1 MHYHI
6 DKTAAQSA
14 YLQLYHQLRRDIV
27 SGVYPLGTKMPSK
40 RLIATETG
48 VSVITVE
55 HALAILC
62 DEGYLE
68 SRERSGFFVS
78 FAAADCFPVSET
90 ETERRM
96 TVSHGTEDE
105 FPFPSLAKTM
115 RRVLSE
121 YGESI
126 LVKSPNNGCA
136 ELRGTIAAYLSRSRG
151 ISVQPGQIVIGSG
164 AEYLYGLIVQLLGR
178 ERVFALE
185 DPSYDKIRRVY
196 QAHGVTCEMLR
207 LGSDGIRSDELTR
220 ASATVLHVTPF
231 HSFPSLVTASAGK
244 RLEYLRWAEERGG
257 YIVEDDFDSEFS
269 VSSKSEDT
277 LFALESERSVI
288 YMNTFSKTIAP
299 SMRVGYMVL
308 PPALSE
314 QFRREVG
321 FYLESR
327 ERSGF
332 FVSFAAA
339 DCFPVSET
347 ETERR
352 MTVSHG
358 TEDEFPFPS
367 LAKTMRRVLSEYGE
381 SILVKS
387 PNNGCAELRGTIAA
401 YLSRS
406 RGISVQ
412 PGQIVIGSGAEYL
425 YGLIVQL
432 LGRERVF
439 ALEDPSYDKIRRV
452 YQAHGVTCEMLRLGS
467 DGIRSDEL
475 TRASAT
481 VLHVTPFHSFPSL
494 VTASAGKRLEYLRW
508 AEERGGYIVEDD
520 FDSEFSVSSKSE
532 DTLFALESERSVIYM
547 NTFSKTIA
555 PSMRVGY
562 MVLPPALSEQFRREV
577 GFYSCTVPVFE
588 QYVLAE
594 LIGSGDFER
603 HINRIRR
610 RRRKE

>member
-68 SRERSGFFVS
+68 SHERSGFFVS

-231 HSFPSLVTASAGK
+231 HSFPTGITTSAAK
-244 RLEYLRWAEERGG
+244 RSEYLAWAAGRDA
-257 YIVEDDFDSEFS
+257 ILIEDDFDSEFS
-269 VSSKSEDT
+269 ENKKPLQT
-277 LFALESERSVI
+277 LYSMDRRGCVI
-288 YMNTFSKTIAP
+288 YINTFSHSLAP
-299 SMRVGYMVL
+299 SMRMGYMVL
-308 PPALSE
+308 PEALMARYRE
-314 QFRREVG
+314 Q
-321 FYLESR
+321 L
-327 ERSGF
+327 
-332 FVSFAAA
+332 
-339 DCFPVSET
+339 
-347 ETERR
+347 
-352 MTVSHG
+352 
-358 TEDEFPFPS
+358 
-367 LAKTMRRVLSEYGE
+367 
-381 SILVKS
+381 
-387 PNNGCAELRGTIAA
+387 
-401 YLSRS
+401 
-406 RGISVQ
+406 
-412 PGQIVIGSGAEYL
+412 
-425 YGLIVQL
+425 
-432 LGRERVF
+432 
-439 ALEDPSYDKIRRV
+439 
-452 YQAHGVTCEMLRLGS
+452 
-467 DGIRSDEL
+467 
-475 TRASAT
+475 
-481 VLHVTPFHSFPSL
+481 
-494 VTASAGKRLEYLRW
+494 
-508 AEERGGYIVEDD
+508 
-520 FDSEFSVSSKSE
+520 
-532 DTLFALESERSVIYM
+532 
-547 NTFSKTIA
+547 
-555 PSMRVGY
+555 
-562 MVLPPALSEQFRREV
+562 
-577 GFYSCTVPVFE
+577 GFYSCSVPLFD
-588 QYVLAE
+588 QYVLARF
-594 LIGSGDFER
+594 ISQGYFER
-603 HINRIRR
+603 HLNRLRR
-610 RRRKE
+610 QNKGKTE

>member
-90 ETERRM
+90 ETERRT

-196 QAHGVTCEMLR
+196 QEHGVTCEMLR
-207 LGSDGIRSDELTR
+207 QRGQTPRISPLGGGARRLHRRGRLRFGIQRVEQERGYALRPRTR
-220 ASATVLHVTPF
+220 ALGHLHEYVLQDHRAVDARGLHGAAARALRAVSA
-231 HSFPSLVTASAGK
+231 
-244 RLEYLRWAEERGG
+244 RGG
-257 YIVEDDFDSEFS
+257 I
-269 VSSKSEDT
+269 
-277 LFALESERSVI
+277 LFLHRA
-288 YMNTFSKTIAP
+288 
-299 SMRVGYMVL
+299 
-308 PPALSE
+308 
-314 QFRREVG
+314 
-321 FYLESR
+321 
-327 ERSGF
+327 
-332 FVSFAAA
+332 
-339 DCFPVSET
+339 
-347 ETERR
+347 
-352 MTVSHG
+352 
-358 TEDEFPFPS
+358 
-367 LAKTMRRVLSEYGE
+367 
-381 SILVKS
+381 
-387 PNNGCAELRGTIAA
+387 
-401 YLSRS
+401 
-406 RGISVQ
+406 
-412 PGQIVIGSGAEYL
+412 
-425 YGLIVQL
+425 GL
-432 LGRERVF
+432 
-439 ALEDPSYDKIRRV
+439 
-452 YQAHGVTCEMLRLGS
+452 
-467 DGIRSDEL
+467 
-475 TRASAT
+475 
-481 VLHVTPFHSFPSL
+481 
-494 VTASAGKRLEYLRW
+494 
-508 AEERGGYIVEDD
+508 
-520 FDSEFSVSSKSE
+520 
-532 DTLFALESERSVIYM
+532 
-547 NTFSKTIA
+547 
-555 PSMRVGY
+555 
-562 MVLPPALSEQFRREV
+562 
-577 GFYSCTVPVFE
+577 
-588 QYVLAE
+588 
-594 LIGSGDFER
+594 
-603 HINRIRR
+603 
-610 RRRKE
+610 

>member
-90 ETERRM
+90 ETERRT

-231 HSFPSLVTASAGK
+231 HSFPTGITTSAAK
-244 RLEYLRWAEERGG
+244 RSEYLAWAAGRDA
-257 YIVEDDFDSEFS
+257 ILIEDDFDSEFS
-269 VSSKSEDT
+269 ENKKPLQT
-277 LFALESERSVI
+277 LYSMDRRGCVI
-288 YMNTFSKTIAP
+288 YINTFSHSLAP
-299 SMRVGYMVL
+299 SMRMGYMVL
-308 PPALSE
+308 PEALMA
-314 QFRREVG
+314 R
-321 FYLESR
+321 YR
-327 ERSGF
+327 ER
-332 FVSFAAA
+332 
-339 DCFPVSET
+339 
-347 ETERR
+347 
-352 MTVSHG
+352 
-358 TEDEFPFPS
+358 
-367 LAKTMRRVLSEYGE
+367 L
-381 SILVKS
+381 
-387 PNNGCAELRGTIAA
+387 
-401 YLSRS
+401 
-406 RGISVQ
+406 
-412 PGQIVIGSGAEYL
+412 
-425 YGLIVQL
+425 
-432 LGRERVF
+432 
-439 ALEDPSYDKIRRV
+439 
-452 YQAHGVTCEMLRLGS
+452 
-467 DGIRSDEL
+467 
-475 TRASAT
+475 
-481 VLHVTPFHSFPSL
+481 
-494 VTASAGKRLEYLRW
+494 
-508 AEERGGYIVEDD
+508 
-520 FDSEFSVSSKSE
+520 
-532 DTLFALESERSVIYM
+532 
-547 NTFSKTIA
+547 
-555 PSMRVGY
+555 
-562 MVLPPALSEQFRREV
+562 
-577 GFYSCTVPVFE
+577 GFYSCSVPLFD
-588 QYVLAE
+588 QYVLARF
-594 LIGSGDFER
+594 ISQGYFER
-603 HINRIRR
+603 HLNRLRR
-610 RRRKE
+610 QNKGKTE

>member
-90 ETERRM
+90 ETERRT

-231 HSFPSLVTASAGK
+231 HSFPSQVTASAGK
-244 RLEYLRWAEERGG
+244 RREYLRWAEERGG

-277 LFALESERSVI
+277 LFALEPERSVI

-314 QFRREVG
+314 R
-321 FYLESR
+321 
-327 ERSGF
+327 
-332 FVSFAAA
+332 
-339 DCFPVSET
+339 
-347 ETERR
+347 
-352 MTVSHG
+352 
-358 TEDEFPFPS
+358 
-367 LAKTMRRVLSEYGE
+367 
-381 SILVKS
+381 
-387 PNNGCAELRGTIAA
+387 
-401 YLSRS
+401 
-406 RGISVQ
+406 
-412 PGQIVIGSGAEYL
+412 
-425 YGLIVQL
+425 
-432 LGRERVF
+432 
-439 ALEDPSYDKIRRV
+439 
-452 YQAHGVTCEMLRLGS
+452 
-467 DGIRSDEL
+467 
-475 TRASAT
+475 
-481 VLHVTPFHSFPSL
+481 
-494 VTASAGKRLEYLRW
+494 
-508 AEERGGYIVEDD
+508 
-520 FDSEFSVSSKSE
+520 
-532 DTLFALESERSVIYM
+532 
-547 NTFSKTIA
+547 
-555 PSMRVGY
+555 
-562 MVLPPALSEQFRREV
+562 FRREV

-588 QYVLAE
+588 QYVLA
-594 LIGSGDFER
+594 D
-603 HINRIRR
+603 
-610 RRRKE
+610 